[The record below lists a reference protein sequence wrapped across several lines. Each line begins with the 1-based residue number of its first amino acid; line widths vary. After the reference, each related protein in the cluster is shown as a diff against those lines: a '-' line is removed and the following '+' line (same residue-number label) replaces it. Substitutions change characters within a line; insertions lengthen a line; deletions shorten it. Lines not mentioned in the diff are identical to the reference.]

1 MGGAVIYDFGERFVG
16 LDYRQGFLMAGMADK
31 SLRLVWPTAQRGA
44 VVADYQHH
52 GNLDYHEQQV
62 EAGYALRATEWLQV
76 GVAAR
81 YLHLGTSDGHY
92 PAQQWVA
99 AAALL
104 QATVGDNT
112 VLTLSGGSRPWDAV
126 RPYRLHVQAQYRPL
140 PQLLTVIEGE
150 SEERARLRLGLEYCY
165 HEQFFLRT
173 GLATHPMLFTF
184 GLGFRQTHYAI
195 DLAVE
200 VHNALGLTPH
210 TSLTLWF

>member
-1 MGGAVIYDFGERFVG
+1 MGGALIYDLEERCVG

-31 SLRLVWPTAQRGA
+31 SLRMVWPTGKTGA
-44 VVADYQHH
+44 VLANYLHH
-52 GNLDYHEQQV
+52 GYSDYHEQQAT
-62 EAGYALRATEWLQV
+62 AGYAIRATEWLHV

-92 PAQQWVA
+92 PAQQWLA
-99 AAALL
+99 ASALL
-104 QATVGDNT
+104 QASLGSHT
-112 VLTLSGGSRPWDAV
+112 VLMLTAGNRPWDSV

-140 PQLLTVIEGE
+140 PHLLTVVEAE
-150 SEERARLRLGLEYCY
+150 SEEQERLRMGMEYGY
-165 HEQFFLRT
+165 REQFFLRT
-173 GLATHPMLFTF
+173 GLATRPLLLTF
-184 GLGFRQTHYAI
+184 GLGFRQPHYTI